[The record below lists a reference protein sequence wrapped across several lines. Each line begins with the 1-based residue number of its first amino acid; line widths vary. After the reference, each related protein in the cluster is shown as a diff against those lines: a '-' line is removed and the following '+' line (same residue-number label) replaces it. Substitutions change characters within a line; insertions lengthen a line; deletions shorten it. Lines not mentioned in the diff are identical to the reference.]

1 MFEISVRSSF
11 SGAHRLKG
19 YKGKCESLHGHNWD
33 VEAFVAAKK
42 LDAGGLLMD
51 FKDLKK
57 KLNEVLD
64 TLDHRDLN
72 GVTIFKKENPS
83 AENIAKYIYERLK
96 KALKGSSQKVLLR
109 RVSVWE
115 TKDSRATYFV

>member
-1 MFEISVRSSF
+1 MFEISVRASF

-33 VEAFVAAKK
+33 VEAFIGTKK
-42 LDAGGLLMD
+42 LDAGGLSMD

-57 KLNEVLD
+57 KLNEALE

-72 GVTIFKKENPS
+72 GIAFFKRSNPS
-83 AENIAKYIYERLK
+83 AENIAKYIYDHLK
-96 KALKGSSQKVLLR
+96 KSLKGNPRKVTLR
-109 RVSVWE
+109 KVSVWE
-115 TKDSRATYFV
+115 TKDSRATYFE

>member
-1 MFEISVRSSF
+1 MFEISVRASF

-42 LDAGGLLMD
+42 LDAGGLSMD

-57 KLNEVLD
+57 KLNDVLE

-72 GVTIFKKENPS
+72 GIIFFKKENPS
-83 AENIAKYIYERLK
+83 AENIAKYIYENLK
-96 KALKGSSQKVLLR
+96 KSLKDSSRKVSLI

-115 TKDSRATYFV
+115 TKDSRATYYK

>member
-1 MFEISVRSSF
+1 MFEISVKSSF

-33 VEAFVAAKK
+33 VEAFIGTKK
-42 LDAGGLLMD
+42 LDTGGLSMD

-72 GVTIFKKENPS
+72 GIVFFKKENPS
-83 AENIAKYIYERLK
+83 AENIAKYIYEHLE
-96 KALKGSSQKVLLR
+96 KALKDIPQKVSLK

-115 TKDSRATYFV
+115 TKDSRATYYK